1 MLYSIAVSTKNG
13 QDDVFTW
20 AARKGSLATI
30 HQIMNYAPKGYF
42 NCVYGETAIREAAGT
57 GQTEIIR
64 WLLDSGVD
72 PYCTRTRS
80 DVFNVWAYTH
90 GAPPLLIAARSG
102 HTEAAELLLDV
113 VTDFD
118 YVRSQEESPVI
129 GFVLKK
135 QTALLESILRRGID
149 VDQRDI
155 HGQTALFYAVLDESI
170 SCVRLLLEFGAD
182 INASSS
188 HQFTPLYAAADS
200 GLGEAV
206 ELLLQRGTW
215 VDMMADGSQTS
226 LHAAISQGRL
236 SSDQAWCECE
246 CG

>member
-1 MLYSIAVSTKNG
+1 
-13 QDDVFTW
+13 
-20 AARKGSLATI
+20 
-30 HQIMNYAPKGYF
+30 MNYAPKGYF
-42 NCVYGETAIREAAGT
+42 NCVYGEAAIREAAGT
-57 GQTEIIR
+57 GQTGIIR

-102 HTEAAELLLDV
+102 HTEAAVLLLDV

-155 HGQTALFYAVLDESI
+155 HGQTALFYTVLDESI

-188 HQFTPLYAAADS
+188 HQFTPHTPVCCRRQRSRGSRGAFAAKRSLS
-200 GLGEAV
+200 GH
-206 ELLLQRGTW
+206 
-215 VDMMADGSQTS
+215 DGGRKSDVSACCHISRPS
-226 LHAAISQGRL
+226 LF
-236 SSDQAWCECE
+236 
-246 CG
+246 